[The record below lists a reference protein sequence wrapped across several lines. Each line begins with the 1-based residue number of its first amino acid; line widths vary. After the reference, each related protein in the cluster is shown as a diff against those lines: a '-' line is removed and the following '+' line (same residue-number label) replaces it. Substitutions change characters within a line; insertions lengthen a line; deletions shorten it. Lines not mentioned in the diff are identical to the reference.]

1 MCGFDSRGRRV
12 TANTLPS
19 SRIRTGPALAATASI
34 GALAAVQARI
44 NGQLGVRLDDGL
56 AAASISFGSGLL
68 ILAVLSAALPEG
80 RRGVR
85 TLVDGVRGR
94 RIPRWMLLPGVAGAL
109 TVATQDLAV
118 GIIGVALFSVGF
130 VAGQVVFGLALDRI
144 GFGPGGIV
152 RVTPP
157 RLIGGLL
164 ALVAVG
170 IALTAG
176 GSGAV
181 SWGLLVLP
189 FLSGLAVAW
198 QQAANGRLRALLGT
212 ALTTTLMNFLSGT
225 VVLLVATLAHAV
237 VVGGPDA
244 PPGDWWLYAGGAIG
258 VVYIFVA
265 ANLVARTGVLLL
277 ALGSVAGQLAMSVV
291 LDVGWPTP
299 ASPGLAHELT
309 MVAAALAS
317 VVVAAVPWGG
327 RAARSADR

>member
-109 TVATQDLAV
+109 TVATQGLAV

-189 FLSGLAVAW
+189 FLSG
-198 QQAANGRLRALLGT
+198 
-212 ALTTTLMNFLSGT
+212 T
-225 VVLLVATLAHAV
+225 VVLLVPTLAHAV

-258 VVYIFVA
+258 VIYIVVA